1 MNLNEILTTKKIV
14 SSEFPADI
22 LKDYIYIL
30 EALTIKLERLAN
42 NKNLSSA
49 LRVNYAEDSD
59 MIKSVIN
66 DLKRFN

>member
-59 MIKSVIN
+59 MIKSVIS
-66 DLKRFN
+66 DLKKFN

>member
-49 LRVNYAEDSD
+49 LRVNYVEDSD